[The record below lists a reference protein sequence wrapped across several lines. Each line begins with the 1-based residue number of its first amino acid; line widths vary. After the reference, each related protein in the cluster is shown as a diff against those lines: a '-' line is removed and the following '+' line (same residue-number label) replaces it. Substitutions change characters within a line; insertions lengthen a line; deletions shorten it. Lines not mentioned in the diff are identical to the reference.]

1 MADQK
6 NDPASR
12 ALDILRSAPFS
23 RVVNA
28 FVLPSD
34 VFYELVGILE
44 GDRADA
50 HNEPDDAESDAKS
63 PPKKGATSKKRR

>member
-44 GDRADA
+44 GDGVAG
-50 HNEPDDAESDAKS
+50 NEPDDAEAESKS
-63 PPKKGATSKKRR
+63 TPKKGATPKKRR

>member
-34 VFYELVGILE
+34 IFYELVGILE
-44 GDRADA
+44 GADA
-50 HNEPDDAESDAKS
+50 HDEPDDAESDAKS